1 MQVALKIV
9 KLNQSAFITYQQIPV
24 FNNFTDSNDFESIA
38 CSKGSFQTNPKD
50 LNRAAKSP
58 ALNAFGW
65 QTRKQQNTAKEH
77 HGVKLMTV

>member
-1 MQVALKIV
+1 MIRKVLLVQKVSL
-9 KLNQSAFITYQQIPV
+9 FI
-24 FNNFTDSNDFESIA
+24 
-38 CSKGSFQTNPKD
+38 TNPKD

-65 QTRKQQNTAKEH
+65 QTRKQQYTAKEH